1 MRSDNLKNH
10 MRTHAG
16 YTASRGYKRTRA
28 DIIGDGL
35 EDLNSRQHI
44 DEDQPKLCISL
55 DELINVDKYDEEPR
69 IKKGP

>member
-16 YTASRGYKRTRA
+16 YAASRGYKRTRA